1 MVSTQNSIIYLIAE
15 RAKNLDKVKYNY
27 WSKKVEKILKSVEP
41 YVMSVATIDLGK
53 LSNNYRKVQSELA
66 PGAVVGG
73 VVKANSYGFGAVP
86 ISKRLYKEGC
96 RHFFVASVDEG
107 LEVRKVLKEDAE
119 IFLLAGI
126 LKGCEEICLENNL
139 TPVLNSMY
147 EVDLWIDFSKKIGRK
162 IKAAIQ
168 VDTGMVRNGL
178 SKNDVEKHYQRI
190 LDNIDISFVMSH
202 LACADIV
209 GHYKNEQQ
217 LNRFKEIL
225 SFFGNNVKAS
235 LSATNGIFLGSDY
248 QFDIVRPGKAL
259 YGFSIRED
267 KIGTFEPVMDIYAR
281 IMQLN
286 EIPQGETIGYGATYT
301 AERTMRTATIG
312 MGYADGFM
320 RKFAGFGHA
329 FIGDKRVPIVGRIS
343 MDYMVIDVTDI
354 EDDSCLQIGKW
365 AALTQSPDYTLE
377 KWALEMNTL
386 PHEVA
391 CRFGRRVKKIYIGE

>member
-1 MVSTQNSIIYLIAE
+1 ME
-15 RAKNLDKVKYNY
+15 KVLN
-27 WSKKVEKILKSVEP
+27 SVEP
-41 YVMSVATIDLGK
+41 YVMSVATINLDK
-53 LSNNYRKVQSELA
+53 LSNNYKKVQSELA

-96 RHFFVASVDEG
+96 RHFFVASVEEG
-107 LEVRKVLKEDAE
+107 IEIRKVLNNDAE

-126 LKGCEEICLENNL
+126 LKGCEQVCLENNL

-147 EVDLWIDFSKKIGRK
+147 EVNLWIDFSKKIGKK

-168 VDTGMVRNGL
+168 VDTGMVRNGI
-178 SKNDVEKHYQRI
+178 SISDAEKYHKKI
-190 LDNIDISFVMSH
+190 IENIDIAFVMSH

-217 LNRFKEIL
+217 LHRFREVLK
-225 SFFGNNVKAS
+225 FFGDNVKAS
-235 LSATNGIFLGSDY
+235 LSATNGMFLGTDY

-267 KIGTFEPVMDIYAR
+267 KIGSFEPVMDIYAR

-286 EIPQGETIGYGATYT
+286 EIPKGETIGYGATFT
-301 AERTMRTATIG
+301 AERAMRTATIG

-320 RKFAGFGHA
+320 RKFGGFGHA
-329 FIGDKRVPIVGRIS
+329 FVGGHRVPIVGRIS
-343 MDYMVIDVTDI
+343 MDYMAIDVTDI
-354 EDDSCLQIGKW
+354 EDDSCLQIGGW
-365 AALTQSPDYTLE
+365 AAFTQSPDYTLE

-391 CRFGRRVKKIYIGE
+391 CRFGRRVKKVYISE